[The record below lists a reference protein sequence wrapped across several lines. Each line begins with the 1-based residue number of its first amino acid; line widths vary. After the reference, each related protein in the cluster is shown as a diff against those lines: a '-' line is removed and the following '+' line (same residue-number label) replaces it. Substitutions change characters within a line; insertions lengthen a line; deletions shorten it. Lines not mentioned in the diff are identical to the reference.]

1 MAEIQGQSFDQY
13 LYTAQISNTL
23 HVFRY
28 FLISVF
34 AICFFIHFIYT
45 FFYNSSYYLNIWL
58 ICTETFIG
66 LNLLLLFQYFK
77 PEQYSLKVANYWI
90 HFICFASGVAI
101 ALGIYLSYSHLP
113 LLIPEFDPFEAISLV
128 SLLIISCLLI
138 AITFLTQRFRYFLLF
153 FFPVITPFTLL
164 ESSYILNHYL
174 PFFLTTNFTLVML
187 VICAYVSTYLQRYL
201 SKFNFKNT
209 QLVNDAESQVEIT
222 KQLNEQLNIEMKKS
236 KDTSLEL
243 HNYSQTLEERIK
255 ERTFDLENIHHD
267 LKNKQTNLVLAHEIA
282 GLIPWDWNIRERKI
296 TLSDKSNKIHLKNS
310 DLHRAKLLSL
320 IHPDD
325 LEHFKTEMRQHLR
338 GTTERFEAT
347 YRVKGYDDK
356 WYWVHDIGS
365 VILRDPHSQRPLHMV
380 GIRRDIHQERQDQ
393 ERLKL
398 TASVLQQAAEGIVI
412 LDEDFKYIE
421 INPFFEKITGFSREQ
436 IIGKHI
442 FDITENYK
450 ARQRSNH
457 NKIITQIMQNGIYDG
472 DVTEKFLSGKKTAIR
487 LHINAVKDEQ
497 NRTINYIGIISD
509 LTEQK
514 LQEQRLSYL
523 ENYNKLTDLPN
534 RLYYHEQLHQYLISQ
549 KNSIQQL
556 AIIRLNIDRF
566 RPVNE
571 YLTNSGGDELLRQF
585 SQRLRLVTAEAFI
598 VAHLNS
604 DNFAIVYEVSHIRPS
619 IKEHCERITKTLHT
633 PFSLGGQEQFI
644 TVSMGIA
651 LYPKHGRQIDYLNN
665 CAEQALFE
673 AKRLGGNTV
682 KIYSNEMSKL
692 ADESNQLERELRQA
706 IHNDE
711 LIVHY
716 QPKLY
721 FKNHKIQGFEVLV
734 RWQHPT
740 KGLIPPNIFIPIA
753 EQTSLISE
761 IGQIVIEKTAQQIQI
776 WKSMG
781 YEDIRVSFNVAA
793 QQLHRGNLLNTID
806 TAINKYQI
814 SGQNLELEL
823 TESSLLENS
832 HAMKKTL
839 EEISKR
845 NIQISLDDFGTG
857 YSSLSYLTDFPIDIL
872 KIDKSFV
879 SKIGQPKQEAIISA
893 IVTMGQAMGMTIVA
907 EGIETN
913 EQLDF
918 LNNLNCH
925 LAQGYLFSKPL
936 TASAATDF
944 LKMNSA

>member
-1 MAEIQGQSFDQY
+1 MAEIQDQSFDQY
-13 LYTAQISNTL
+13 LYTAQISDTI

-34 AICFFIHFIYT
+34 AICLFIHFIYT
-45 FFYNSSYYLNIWL
+45 FFYNTSFYLNIWL
-58 ICTETFIG
+58 IFTETFIG
-66 LNLLLLFQYFK
+66 LNLLLLFQYFR
-77 PEQYSLKVANYWI
+77 PGQYSLKIANYWI
-90 HFICFASGVAI
+90 HFVCLTLGVAI
-101 ALGIYLSYSHLP
+101 ALGISLLYSHLP
-113 LLIPEFDPFEAISLV
+113 HITPEFNTFEAIALV
-128 SLLIISCLLI
+128 TLLIIACLLI

-153 FFPVITPFTLL
+153 FFPVITPFTIF
-164 ESSYILNHYL
+164 ESSFILNNYL
-174 PFFLTTNFTLVML
+174 LFFFTTNFTLILL
-187 VICAYVSTYLQRYL
+187 VICAYVSTHWQRHL

-209 QLVNDAESQVEIT
+209 QLVNDAESQVEMT

-236 KDTSLEL
+236 QDTSQEL
-243 HNYSQTLEERIK
+243 HNYSQTLEEKIK
-255 ERTFDLENIHHD
+255 ERTVDLENIHLD

-282 GLIPWDWNIRERKI
+282 GLIPWDWNIKDRKI
-296 TLSDKSNKIHLKNS
+296 TLTDKLNRTHLKNS

-325 LEHFKTEMRQHLR
+325 LEHFKTEMRLHLR
-338 GTTERFEAT
+338 GLTERFEAT
-347 YRVKGYDDK
+347 YRVKQYDDK

-365 VILRDPHSQRPLHMV
+365 VILRDPRSKRPLHMV

-398 TASVLQQAAEGIVI
+398 TASVPQQAAEGIII

-421 INPFFEKITGFSREQ
+421 INPFFEQITGFKREQ

-457 NKIITQIMQNGIYDG
+457 NQIITQIMQNGIYDG

-487 LHINAVKDEQ
+487 FHINAVKDEQ

-523 ENYNKLTDLPN
+523 ENYDKLTDLPN
-534 RLYYHEQLHQYLISQ
+534 RLYYHDQLHQYLMSQ
-549 KNSIQQL
+549 KDSIQQL

-566 RPVNE
+566 RPINE
-571 YLTNSGGDELLRQF
+571 YLSNRGGDELLRQF
-585 SQRLRLVTAEAFI
+585 SQRLRLVTSEAFI

-619 IKEHCERITKTLHT
+619 INEHCERITKALHT
-633 PFSLGGQEQFI
+633 PFNLDDQEQFI
-644 TVSMGIA
+644 TVSMGVSF
-651 LYPKHGRQIDYLNN
+651 YPEHGRQIDYLNN
-665 CAEQALFE
+665 CAELALFE

-682 KIYSNEMSKL
+682 KIYSNEMSRVV
-692 ADESNQLERELRQA
+692 DESNQLERELRHA

-716 QPKLY
+716 QPKVY
-721 FKNHKIQGFEVLV
+721 FENHKIQGFEVLV

-761 IGQIVIEKTAQQIQI
+761 IGQIVIDKTAQQIQI

-806 TAINKYQI
+806 TAINKYHI

-823 TESSLLENS
+823 TESTLLENS

-845 NIQISLDDFGTG
+845 DIQISLDDFGTG

-907 EGIETN
+907 EGIETA
-913 EQLDF
+913 EQLNF

-936 TASAATDF
+936 TETDATKF